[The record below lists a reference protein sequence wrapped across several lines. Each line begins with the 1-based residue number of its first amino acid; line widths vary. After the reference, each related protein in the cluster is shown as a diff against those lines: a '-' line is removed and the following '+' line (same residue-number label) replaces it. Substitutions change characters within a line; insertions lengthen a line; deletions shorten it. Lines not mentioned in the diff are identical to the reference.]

1 VQRQSK
7 LCTVTAHC
15 DDPGINES
23 RVEAELNH
31 SNSPSWGQMKI
42 NVDVPCEDRKEQ
54 LLSCGVRLGKI
65 IFLGRFV
72 ATHQKLKRCLGREG
86 LCTWQS
92 KWLSLFQKKK
102 SKWLSVHILLETD
115 CMHQC
120 GDWRR
125 LWTPRKKIC
134 GRLALLLKEVKAHA
148 QRDWEVF
155 FFRKKRLG
163 RTGGWDCS
171 LLKTQKQGNSLFD

>member
-1 VQRQSK
+1 MQRQSK
-7 LCTVTAHC
+7 LCAVTAHC

-102 SKWLSVHILLETD
+102 IQVAVSSYPTGNWLHASMWWLAKALNSKEEN
-115 CMHQC
+115 
-120 GDWRR
+120 
-125 LWTPRKKIC
+125 LWTFGVAAKGSQGSRS
-134 GRLALLLKEVKAHA
+134 
-148 QRDWEVF
+148 
-155 FFRKKRLG
+155 KRLG
-163 RTGGWDCS
+163 R
-171 LLKTQKQGNSLFD
+171 FFF